1 MKAIG
6 NDEAKAIERDIAA
19 VEAAT
24 GAQVVAA
31 IVPRADDYPEAPWRA
46 FALAAGLAAFIAW
59 AADLYRPDWV
69 TPAAMLAQSL
79 AILGAGGLAAIA
91 ARYVPAA
98 RRALVRA
105 GRMRGEVRQC
115 AEVMFL
121 ARELFATPNRSAILI
136 LVAELERHVVIVP
149 DAAYRGRV
157 STTEWQAIVDR
168 MTPQLA
174 TGAVREAF
182 GAGLAALQALL
193 VAKGFASA
201 DGINRV
207 ADGFVRGE
215 AP

>member
-1 MKAIG
+1 M
-6 NDEAKAIERDIAA
+6 
-19 VEAAT
+19 
-24 GAQVVAA
+24 Q
-31 IVPRADDYPEAPWRA
+31 
-46 FALAAGLAAFIAW
+46 
-59 AADLYRPDWV
+59 
-69 TPAAMLAQSL
+69 
-79 AILGAGGLAAIA
+79 
-91 ARYVPAA
+91 
-98 RRALVRA
+98 
-105 GRMRGEVRQC
+105 GEVRQC

-121 ARELFATPNRSAILI
+121 ARELFATPHRNAVLI
-136 LVAELERHVVIVP
+136 LVAELERRVVIVP

-174 TGAVREAF
+174 TGTVREAF
-182 GAGLAALQALL
+182 GTGLAALQALL